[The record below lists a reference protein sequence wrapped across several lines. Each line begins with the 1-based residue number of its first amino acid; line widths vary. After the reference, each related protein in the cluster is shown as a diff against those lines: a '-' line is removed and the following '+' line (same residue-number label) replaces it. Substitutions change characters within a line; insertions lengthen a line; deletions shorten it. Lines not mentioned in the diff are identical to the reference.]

1 MNKELL
7 RETVHVL
14 RCLKTDAEM
23 ALSGD
28 WDTTTPEG
36 IEQGFEA
43 QISLIENV
51 LDRLIQEL
59 NSKP

>member
-28 WDTTTPEG
+28 WDTTTSEG
-36 IEQGFEA
+36 IESFES
-43 QISLIENV
+43 QISLIGNV

>member
-36 IEQGFEA
+36 IESFES
-43 QISLIENV
+43 QISLIEIV